1 MRESQLTK
9 FLKFF
14 RENLW
19 NIPTD
24 PAKPIRSFF
33 IQASRIVVAATHGFT
48 TDECFLKASALCYY
62 SLLSIVPILAVF
74 FGIAKGFGF
83 EQRLEDEIIYQFREY
98 PEIANKV
105 ILFAYNMLANTQ
117 GSVIAGVGVVVL
129 FYTVF
134 KVLSTVENTLNDIWK
149 VTEDRSIGRKLT
161 DYLATMLMA
170 PVFFAASSSFT
181 IYVTREL
188 VKASRSTGYFE
199 YASPFITFLFYFLPY
214 VFAWALFTFVYLF
227 LPNTKVNW
235 KSAIIAGILAGSV
248 FQLLQWAYIT
258 FQVNVTSYSAIY
270 GSFAAL
276 PLFLIWL
283 NLSWIILLAGAEIA
297 YHSEYD
303 YQAAGHAY
311 TGESQRSL
319 TSEKAIAIVLLNKIL
334 SNLTEGQPPLTFIEI
349 SREMKMNM
357 KITREVA
364 ENLVKCG
371 VLEKTTNSKNED
383 IYLPALPAEK
393 ITLQSVCSF
402 LDDYNAKSYFIYENE
417 ELRRVNTLLDKLKR
431 KVDALSENI
440 PLSSP
445 LKK

>member
-1 MRESQLTK
+1 MRESNLSK

-24 PAKPIRSFF
+24 PSKPIRTFF
-33 IQASRIVVAATHGFT
+33 IQVSRVIVAATHGFT
-48 TDECFLKASALCYY
+48 ADECFLKASALCYY
-62 SLLSIVPILAVF
+62 TLLSIVPVLAVF

-105 ILFAYNMLANTQ
+105 ILFAYNLLANTQ

-134 KVLSTVENTLNDIWK
+134 KVLSTVEGALNDIWK
-149 VTEDRSIGRKLT
+149 VREDRSIGRKLT

-170 PVFFAASSSFT
+170 PIFFAASSSFT
-181 IYVTREL
+181 IFVTREL

-214 VFAWALFTFVYLF
+214 VFAWFLFTFVYLF

-235 KSAIIAGILAGSV
+235 KCALVAGILAGSIY
-248 FQLLQWAYIT
+248 QLLQWAYIT

-276 PLFLIWL
+276 PLFLVWL

-303 YQAAGHAY
+303 YQTSSHAY
-311 TGESQRSL
+311 TGESQRAL
-319 TSEKAIAIVLLNKIL
+319 TSEKVLAVVFLQKIL
-334 SNLTEGQPPLTFIEI
+334 QNITQGLPPLTFIQV
-349 SREMKMNM
+349 SREMKINM
-357 KITREVA
+357 KISREVA

-371 VLEKTTNSKNED
+371 ILEKTINSNNED
-383 IYLPALPAEK
+383 IYLPAMPAEK
-393 ITLQSVCSF
+393 ITLQSLSNI
-402 LDDYNAKSYFIYENE
+402 LEEHNINSYFIYENE
-417 ELRRVNTLLDKLKR
+417 DTLHAKKLLEKLN
-431 KVDALSENI
+431 KKTLSLSENI
-440 PLSSP
+440 ALSE

>member
-1 MRESQLTK
+1 MRESNLSK

-19 NIPTD
+19 NIRTD
-24 PAKPIRSFF
+24 PGKPIRSFF
-33 IQASRIVVAATHGFT
+33 IEASRVIVAATHGFT
-48 TDECFLKASALCYY
+48 TDDCFLKASALCYY

-105 ILFAYNMLANTQ
+105 ILFAYNLLANTQ

-149 VTEDRSIGRKLT
+149 VSQDRTFGRKLT

-181 IYVTREL
+181 IFVTREL
-188 VKASRSTGYFE
+188 VRASRSTGYFE

-235 KSAIIAGILAGSV
+235 KCAILAGV
-248 FQLLQWAYIT
+248 LAGTIYQLLQWAYIT
-258 FQVNVTSYSAIY
+258 FQVNVTSYSTIY

-303 YQAAGHAY
+303 YQASGHAY
-311 TGESQRSL
+311 MGEAKRLL
-319 TSEKAIAIVLLNKIL
+319 TPEKVIAVVLLQKIL
-334 SNLTEGQPPLTFIEI
+334 QNITNGQPPLTFTEL
-349 SREMKMNM
+349 SRDLKINM
-357 KITREVA
+357 KITREVC
-364 ENLVKCG
+364 EKLVTCG
-371 VLEKTTNSKNED
+371 ILEKTVTADNED
-383 IYLPALPAEK
+383 IYLPAMPAAK
-393 ITLQSVCSF
+393 ITLQSVSDI
-402 LDDYNAKSYFIYENE
+402 LEGLNSNSYFIYENE
-417 ELRRVNTLLDKLKR
+417 DIIQAKKLLDNLNSE
-431 KVDALSENI
+431 VATLSENI
-440 PLSSP
+440 RLSDP
-445 LKK
+445 KK